1 MDEKFRHKKA
11 DVFLSVSRSPA
22 PQNPQLVPTMS
33 LRRVTRVL
41 PELTRVSLRE
51 TARVAS
57 PSSCISALPKNLA
70 PWSQQM
76 HHVGKGSLVAGVA
89 KQGSLFSDRAFS
101 NSNNRADNTIAHS
114 PVCSFSTA
122 PTELVFHRAADEML
136 NNLQDRV
143 ETWGE
148 SSSFQDFD
156 FNAEAGV
163 VTISLGDDHGTYV
176 INKQGPNKQ
185 IWMSSPFS
193 GPLRFDY
200 DLVTKTWI
208 YQRDGSFLHQPL
220 ANELVA
226 AGGGVLDLGG
236 LNE

>member
-70 PWSQQM
+70 PWSRQM

-101 NSNNRADNTIAHS
+101 NSNNRADNTSVRAQRGNVTPRPS
-114 PVCSFSTA
+114 GRC
-122 PTELVFHRAADEML
+122 RAA
-136 NNLQDRV
+136 RRR
-143 ETWGE
+143 ETQGRA
-148 SSSFQDFD
+148 SGLC
-156 FNAEAGV
+156 AE
-163 VTISLGDDHGTYV
+163 
-176 INKQGPNKQ
+176 
-185 IWMSSPFS
+185 
-193 GPLRFDY
+193 
-200 DLVTKTWI
+200 
-208 YQRDGSFLHQPL
+208 
-220 ANELVA
+220 E
-226 AGGGVLDLGG
+226 
-236 LNE
+236 